1 MSRRIEIELT
11 SVSNDGTH
19 TWRAAGARE
28 PKGSLNSSL
37 LPAEAKV
44 GDVLR
49 VEAEFYVDGI
59 EITSV
64 MAPKAERQEPD
75 RLEITGMGRDDGGV
89 TTTLVG
95 RRGGGRRGDGGDRSN
110 RGDRG
115 DRPSGGRTRDR
126 RPGSNRGDGDSG
138 AEKSPRQRRDKP
150 QHRERPPAPVKPKAR
165 RLRPKRV
172 HRDAAVK
179 DLPQIQHPLA
189 LEVLRG
195 GIPGLRKLIETQN
208 TGHRTAGRPEVD
220 SDPLLELAERL
231 LPRLKTAEWRD
242 RADAALAGID
252 DLDLRD
258 LRSVVVAAESA
269 ARTEETRPLAEQ
281 LRTALAKR
289 VDDEH
294 HAWLNEIAAA
304 LTDERTVR
312 ALRMSSRPPKA
323 GAPMPAELATRLSE
337 AAGAALT
344 EDTGTQ
350 RWGTV
355 LDAVAFSPVRQTVQ
369 PQSIPAKPNDEF
381 LDTVRRLSTRVP
393 QIAALFDIEPT
404 EPPRRRRGRRG
415 ER

>member
-11 SVSNDGTH
+11 SASNDGTH
-19 TWRAAGARE
+19 TWRAVGARE
-28 PKGSLNSSL
+28 PKGSINSSL

-64 MAPKAERQEPD
+64 MAAKAERQAPD
-75 RLEITGMGRDDGGV
+75 RLEIIGMGGNDGGV

-95 RRGGGRRGDGGDRSN
+95 RGGGRRGD

-138 AEKSPRQRRDKP
+138 AEKSTRQRRDKP
-150 QHRERPPAPVKPKAR
+150 QHRERPPAPAKPKAR

-172 HRDAAVK
+172 HRDVAVNN
-179 DLPQIQHPLA
+179 LPQIQHPLA

-195 GIPGLRKLIETQN
+195 GIPGLRKVIETQN
-208 TGHRTAGRPEVD
+208 TDHRTAGRPEVD

-231 LPRLKTAEWRD
+231 LPGLKTAEWRD

-294 HAWLNEIAAA
+294 NAWLNEIAAA

-323 GAPMPAELATRLSE
+323 GAPMPAELSNRLSE

-344 EDTGTQ
+344 SDTGAQ

-369 PQSIPAKPNDEF
+369 PQGVPTKPNDEF
-381 LDTVRRLSTRVP
+381 LDTVRRLSTRIP
-393 QIAALFDIEPT
+393 HIAALFGIEPT